1 MLSNQWAEKLTVK
14 QHLKCNCYYGNKDSR
29 LSTDADRVFGD
40 LDHGAF
46 QFHDDSADG
55 WFTVRQLTSQ
65 LNVEIFIAVVT
76 VWGEDVVAGGWQ
88 LNNVSIER
96 LVMVVTPRT
105 TNQLVVLW
113 TQSWKIFYSVIM
125 LPMKNQHVRS
135 MYRFLPEIIWIT
147 AVGWMV
153 IAGRSAGNSQKRSAI
168 LNCLQK
174 HTWLT

>member
-1 MLSNQWAEKLTVK
+1 MKYRPVAMRLRNKMNLVVK
-14 QHLKCNCYYGNKDSR
+14 CFQTNELKSYYCYYGNKDSR

-113 TQSWKIFYSVIM
+113 TQSWK
-125 LPMKNQHVRS
+125 H
-135 MYRFLPEIIWIT
+135 FLLCYNVANEKST
-147 AVGWMV
+147 CSFDV
-153 IAGRSAGNSQKRSAI
+153 
-168 LNCLQK
+168 
-174 HTWLT
+174 